1 MNRVWI
7 RAWDRL
13 SLYLPVVLMGVF
25 ALGTWWLVR
34 NTPGAPA
41 ALTAAAPRHEA
52 DYFLRSFTLRSFDA
66 QGQLKREV
74 SADRA
79 DHYPDTDTL
88 EMLGVRILAFDDGG
102 AQTRATAREAI
113 SNRDGSEVQLRGAV
127 HVQRDGGALAAPLQ
141 YRGEFLLV
149 QTRPERLSSPQPV
162 EISRGTDRFFGDSL
176 RYDGDSATLELV
188 GRVRGVIQPRSP
200 GAPRR

>member
-41 ALTAAAPRHEA
+41 APTATAPRHEA
-52 DYFLRSFTLRSFDA
+52 DYFLRNFTLRSFDA
-66 QGQLKREV
+66 QGQLRREV
-74 SADRA
+74 SADGA

-88 EMLGVRILAFDDGG
+88 EMRGVRILAFDDGG
-102 AQTRATAREAI
+102 AQTRATAREAT

-127 HVQRDGGALAAPLQ
+127 HVLRDGGALAAPLQ

-162 EISRGTDRFFGDSL
+162 EISRGADRFFGDSL
-176 RYDGDSATLELV
+176 RYDGTSATLELV
-188 GRVRGVIQPRSP
+188 GRVRGVIQPRSA